1 MSRFYFPKPQPLSP
15 NTRTLVEEGVR
26 YRKVKG
32 RKLRVSGVA
41 TTDSIYFLWFEYLK
55 RSKKYQFACAN
66 EGKGMAQIYKDFGDV
81 FTYEGVDGF
90 WNWWTERGQDLFGI
104 KPINQLHSFASVD
117 DVKSISRQVEDGTY
131 KLVAIPTN
139 LTKTTIKKRLNKLLT
154 ELEVNPTAQ
163 QTAKYSVAQKKVDVE
178 SLRSCL
184 MAYDLKERG
193 LSVLEIG
200 LRVKWISSVEAK
212 DLIEDG
218 RSRGKEVDLERLS
231 ALSEKHAKKYEI
243 LLKRAQS
250 AVKKRLK
257 GSFDSIDADALDE
270 MIDREMRVFKVDY
283 VRTRR
288 KNSIRTNTHKLLTK
302 AGANIEAVERG
313 TFGVGH

>member
-1 MSRFYFPKPQPLSP
+1 M
-15 NTRTLVEEGVR
+15 
-26 YRKVKG
+26 
-32 RKLRVSGVA
+32 
-41 TTDSIYFLWFEYLK
+41 
-55 RSKKYQFACAN
+55 
-66 EGKGMAQIYKDFGDV
+66 
-81 FTYEGVDGF
+81 
-90 WNWWTERGQDLFGI
+90 
-104 KPINQLHSFASVD
+104 
-117 DVKSISRQVEDGTY
+117 
-131 KLVAIPTN
+131 
-139 LTKTTIKKRLNKLLT
+139 
-154 ELEVNPTAQ
+154 
-163 QTAKYSVAQKKVDVE
+163 
-178 SLRSCL
+178 
-184 MAYDLKERG
+184 
-193 LSVLEIG
+193 
-200 LRVKWISSVEAK
+200 
-212 DLIEDG
+212 
-218 RSRGKEVDLERLS
+218 DLERLS